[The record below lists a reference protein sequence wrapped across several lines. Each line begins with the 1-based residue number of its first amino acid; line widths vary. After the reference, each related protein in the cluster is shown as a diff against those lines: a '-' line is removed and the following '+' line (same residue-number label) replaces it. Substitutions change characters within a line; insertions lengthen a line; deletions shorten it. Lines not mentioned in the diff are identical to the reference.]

1 MKGPDRPHINWDA
14 ESAWRINLEVHIGK
28 NQSINRDRTQAD
40 LENPEIQQKL
50 LLSIEQKH
58 S

>member
-14 ESAWRINLEVHIGK
+14 ESTWRINLEVHVGK
-28 NQSINRDRTQAD
+28 KQSINWDRIQAD